1 MADSNPRTDHD
12 ILTKHAYA
20 TDEHLAVRYRIH
32 ELYSKPKI
40 DFQQWVIETFN
51 WHGDE
56 RVLDVGT
63 GSGGYF
69 YEVHRHTPKGNLIAG
84 DLSLGMAKQARA
96 NAQGDQFE
104 TTHVLTLDAQH
115 LPFPAGSFDV
125 VLANHMLYHVPDL
138 GQAVTEIRRVLRP
151 DGCLIAATNSQN
163 TMPEFDTLTRRA
175 CTLLG
180 FPRQEF
186 KPDTADFS
194 LESGTRILGKHFR
207 AVARYDLPSAF
218 HFPEVKP
225 VMDYLDSLRA
235 VREPQLPE
243 AITWDEFMDKME
255 DQISRLIGHFGELQV
270 SKLAGVLV
278 ATDNGGFAA
287 EYLKQFNGIEA

>member
-1 MADSNPRTDHD
+1 MADLNPRTDHD

-40 DFQQWVIETFN
+40 DFQQWVVGTFN
-51 WHGDE
+51 WRGNE
-56 RVLDVGT
+56 QVLDIGA
-63 GSGGYF
+63 GSGSYF
-69 YEVHRHTPKGNLIAG
+69 YEVHRHIPQGNLIAG
-84 DLSLGMAKQARA
+84 DLSIGMAKQARTK
-96 NAQGDQFE
+96 AQDDQYE
-104 TTHVLTLDAQH
+104 TSQVLTLDAQH
-115 LPFPAGSFDV
+115 LPFPADSFDV

-138 GQAVTEIRRVLRP
+138 KQTIREIHRVLRP
-151 DGCLIAATNSQN
+151 EGCLIAATNSQN

-180 FPRQEF
+180 FPRQGF
-186 KPDTADFS
+186 RPDTADFS

-218 HFPEVKP
+218 HFPDVKP

-235 VREPQLPE
+235 VRERQLPDTV
-243 AITWDEFMDKME
+243 TWEEFMEKME

-278 ATDNGGFAA
+278 ATDGGGFAA
-287 EYLKQFNGIEA
+287 EYLKQFNGIGA